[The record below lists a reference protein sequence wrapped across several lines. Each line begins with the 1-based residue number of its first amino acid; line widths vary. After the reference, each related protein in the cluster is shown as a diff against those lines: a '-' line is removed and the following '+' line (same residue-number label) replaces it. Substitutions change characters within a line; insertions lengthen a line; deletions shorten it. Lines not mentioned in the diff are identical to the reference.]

1 MAGGKGSPL
10 VPGLSSRMSRLLP
23 LLLVALVLLTLAG
36 GASTLAEGEDFRLL
50 LLPSSV
56 ELGPD
61 SEASVTVILLG
72 ESQTSVSLA
81 VNGLPAGISALINPN
96 TLTLPGVAIL
106 TLSTAPP
113 YVPGS
118 YTLEITASAAGQLKV
133 LPLTI
138 SNKKSLELSPAA
150 PYAYTW
156 ETGTATLDFFLYDDS
171 STSSPALTLE
181 TSQLVSYQFSPPRAV
196 AAETFQSTLTI
207 TPQFSKPGVYPMKA
221 QAGSAKGQ
229 AQAVFSFILLFPD
242 TRGHWGSSAI
252 AQLLPPGILSG
263 YPDGT
268 FQPESPLTRAEMAKI
283 LSLGFELPLTRS
295 DTLLFRD
302 LEPGYWATP
311 YIERLWKAQIVEG
324 YPDGGYH
331 PTAPVTRAELAAMIN
346 RVFQW
351 PSIPANYAPTF
362 TDLSASDWA
371 FLPIESGAWQGAWDG
386 YPDGSFRP
394 QSFATRAEVAA
405 LVARLLPSPPN

>member
-1 MAGGKGSPL
+1 
-10 VPGLSSRMSRLLP
+10 
-23 LLLVALVLLTLAG
+23 
-36 GASTLAEGEDFRLL
+36 
-50 LLPSSV
+50 
-56 ELGPD
+56 
-61 SEASVTVILLG
+61 
-72 ESQTSVSLA
+72 
-81 VNGLPAGISALINPN
+81 
-96 TLTLPGVAIL
+96 
-106 TLSTAPP
+106 
-113 YVPGS
+113 
-118 YTLEITASAAGQLKV
+118 
-133 LPLTI
+133 
-138 SNKKSLELSPAA
+138 
-150 PYAYTW
+150 
-156 ETGTATLDFFLYDDS
+156 
-171 STSSPALTLE
+171 
-181 TSQLVSYQFSPPRAV
+181 
-196 AAETFQSTLTI
+196 
-207 TPQFSKPGVYPMKA
+207 
-221 QAGSAKGQ
+221 
-229 AQAVFSFILLFPD
+229 
-242 TRGHWGSSAI
+242 
-252 AQLLPPGILSG
+252 
-263 YPDGT
+263 
-268 FQPESPLTRAEMAKI
+268 MAKI